1 MWKLLLKKLG
11 MSFLVAVVCFVG
23 MFCYG
28 LVLYPINLPYLLKMP
43 AETDYVF
50 AMIFA
55 LIFVSVA
62 TIRVRTKWC
71 FEEDLF
77 FAVEEDAPPLMRRV
91 VTSQEYLADVIVF
104 AVWVLIYTGVVGG
117 TSGAPWYRVV
127 LGSAIL
133 LVSSVLAFAV
143 LDCLLYV
150 IARKK
155 ADKQLRKRKEND

>member
-1 MWKLLLKKLG
+1 MWKLLLKKFG
-11 MSFLVAVVCFVG
+11 MSFLVALVCFVG

-28 LVLYPINLPYLLKMP
+28 LVLYPINLPYLLKIS
-43 AETDYVF
+43 AEADYVF

-62 TIRVRTKWC
+62 TIRVRTKYC

-77 FAVEEDAPPLMRRV
+77 FAGEEDAPSLLRRV

-104 AVWVLIYTGVVGG
+104 AVWVLIYAGVVGG

-133 LVSSVLAFAV
+133 LVSSVMAFAV